1 MGWTRND
8 GAEERLREMQ
18 LREIQE
24 RFGALHQRHDRARRR
39 QVRWQALHRNLK
51 PIRDCCCWKFC
62 RCMGHD
68 DAVAV
73 ELD

>member
-51 PIRDCCCWKFC
+51 LFAIAAAGSF
-62 RCMGHD
+62 
-68 DAVAV
+68 AVHGP
-73 ELD
+73 